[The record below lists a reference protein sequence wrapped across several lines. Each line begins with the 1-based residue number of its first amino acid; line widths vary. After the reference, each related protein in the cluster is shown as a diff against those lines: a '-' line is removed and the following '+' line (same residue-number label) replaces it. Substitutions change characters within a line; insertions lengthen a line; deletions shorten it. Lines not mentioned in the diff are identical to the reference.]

1 MGGNLVLALQ
11 SSTEAFNFEG
21 NYYYAMICG
30 NLSTQLQV
38 KQDTNYRNESLHIC
52 GMEVVLWT

>member
-1 MGGNLVLALQ
+1 MQGIGEWPIPVSYFDMGGKLVLALQ

-38 KQDTNYRNESLHIC
+38 KQKPSSQ
-52 GMEVVLWT
+52 